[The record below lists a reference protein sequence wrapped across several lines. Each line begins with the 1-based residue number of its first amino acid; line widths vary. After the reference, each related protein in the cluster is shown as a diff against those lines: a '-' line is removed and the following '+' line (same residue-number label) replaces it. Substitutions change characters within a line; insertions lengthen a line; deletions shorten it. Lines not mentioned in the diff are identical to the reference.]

1 MQDERDFDAEK
12 HGKWERI
19 RTAKIREKQK
29 VEKSK
34 NVQLMESY
42 MTKGKLRKRIT
53 KKKSMSVYL
62 VLQELARIET
72 QE

>member
-1 MQDERDFDAEK
+1 MQDERDFDVEK

-42 MTKGKLRKRIT
+42 MTKEKLRKRIP
-53 KKKSMSVYL
+53 
-62 VLQELARIET
+62 Q
-72 QE
+72 

>member
-12 HGKWERI
+12 HSKWERT

-29 VEKSK
+29 AEKSK

-42 MTKGKLRKRIT
+42 MTKEKLRKRI
-53 KKKSMSVYL
+53 
-62 VLQELARIET
+62 Q
-72 QE
+72 Q